1 MYGMV
6 NEAVKGLVLSAF
18 GKDAWEKIH
27 TQANS
32 PESFVSLDS
41 YDDAVTYNLVGAAS
55 EVLQL
60 DAGTILVE
68 FGKYWVAEVATVHYA
83 ELMSQTGDGIVPFL
97 DNLDAMHQRMKSM
110 FPNYQPPS
118 FRVLPLE
125 EEGLFQVDYY
135 SKREGLL
142 PFVEGLFQGLAIH
155 FKETL
160 EIEHVP
166 DDSHPLPCKRMTIRI
181 GK

>member
-6 NEAVKGLVLSAF
+6 NEAVKGLVLSGF
-18 GKDAWEKIH
+18 GEEAWEKIH

-32 PESFVSLDS
+32 PDSFVSLDT
-41 YDDAVTYNLVGAAS
+41 YDDSITYNLVGAAS
-55 EVLQL
+55 EVLQIE
-60 DAGTILVE
+60 GETILQE

-83 ELMSQTGDGIVPFL
+83 ELMSQTGDGIARFL

-118 FRVLPLE
+118 FRVLPLAE
-125 EEGLFQVDYY
+125 SGVFQVDYY

-142 PFVEGLFQGLAIH
+142 PFVVGLFKGLAIH
-155 FKETL
+155 FDESL

-166 DDSHPLPCKRMTIRI
+166 DDSHPLPCKRMKLHI
-181 GK
+181 G